1 MLSPLLSSHWD
12 RSQHLLE
19 IQLLVCKTYR
29 AQLDL
34 EDVGVQCRCSV
45 FKTSPELGVIQ
56 TWADEG
62 LGKLT
67 LWLPS
72 RQRLCFLVMWSKF
85 PPDRSIPSFR
95 ECLRK
100 RVNTSK

>member
-56 TWADEG
+56 TWTGEG

-72 RQRLCFLVMWSKF
+72 RQRLF
-85 PPDRSIPSFR
+85 PGDVEQIPPRPKHSILQGMFKK
-95 ECLRK
+95 EGK
-100 RVNTSK
+100 